1 MHFTV
6 CFQRLLSLKNLQIYM
21 SCSKLS
27 TQDVICFYTS
37 VPPKVVL
44 PAPVLTALP
53 GFKLRCKATGSPLIS
68 IALLRN
74 NTVLVNTTNSEAVIT
89 LDQQG
94 NYSCVATSRHGTDKK
109 EFPVIFTCKYG
120 WEYVHFPQITSMP
133 PRLFVPS
140 SKQSLFACKV
150 SSSACLFMPCVT
162 LSDKR
167 AFTRQ

>member
-1 MHFTV
+1 
-6 CFQRLLSLKNLQIYM
+6 M

-27 TQDVICFYTS
+27 TQDVICFYSS

-94 NYSCVATSRHGTDKK
+94 NYSCVATSRHGTDKA

-120 WEYVHFPQITSMP
+120 
-133 PRLFVPS
+133 
-140 SKQSLFACKV
+140 
-150 SSSACLFMPCVT
+150 
-162 LSDKR
+162 
-167 AFTRQ
+167 